1 MIYALDLRKA
11 RVKIL
16 GAKNII
22 KKLFDLFFKLTL
34 RYQPALSGSGSF
46 FSGYPIPRKK
56 ISIAGI
62 KIFWI
67 FGILLSGF
75 FRDFSEVFIS
85 RSRSPRF
92 RDFSLG
98 IFRHFQIP
106 IPIPGSGFGIQDP
119 KNLIPKPTQLSGHP
133 IRSRKPE
140 VKIPRKSRSL
150 EKIPKSGENPKC
162 RKYPENPRLE

>member
-67 FGILLSGF
+67 FGIF
-75 FRDFSEVFIS
+75 TRDFSAFS
-85 RSRSPRF
+85 NPDPDPRIGI
-92 RDFSLG
+92 RDS
-98 IFRHFQIP
+98 
-106 IPIPGSGFGIQDP
+106 GSQKSHPESNLAFGA
-119 KNLIPKPTQLSGHP
+119 SH
-133 IRSRKPE
+133 
-140 VKIPRKSRSL
+140 
-150 EKIPKSGENPKC
+150 
-162 RKYPENPRLE
+162 

>member
-56 ISIAGI
+56 NLDRGD
-62 KIFWI
+62 KIF
-67 FGILLSGF
+67 L
-75 FRDFSEVFIS
+75 DFW
-85 RSRSPRF
+85 
-92 RDFSLG
+92 DFALG
-98 IFRHFQIP
+98 IF
-106 IPIPGSGFGIQDP
+106 
-119 KNLIPKPTQLSGHP
+119 
-133 IRSRKPE
+133 SRFF
-140 VKIPRKSRSL
+140 
-150 EKIPKSGENPKC
+150 
-162 RKYPENPRLE
+162 